1 MKKDLPLIVRK
12 NLDENVVIL
21 KLFPGITKAVLKN
34 ILEMPQLRG
43 VILETYGAGNAPTSQ
58 WFIELLD
65 QTIKKEIPII
75 NVTQCIS
82 GSVVMG
88 FYETSSKLRE
98 IGIINGRDITTESA
112 IAKLKY
118 LLGQKLGYQEFKN
131 NFESS
136 LRGEMT
142 I

>member
-1 MKKDLPLIVRK
+1 
-12 NLDENVVIL
+12 
-21 KLFPGITKAVLKN
+21 
-34 ILEMPQLRG
+34 
-43 VILETYGAGNAPTSQ
+43 
-58 WFIELLD
+58 
-65 QTIKKEIPII
+65 
-75 NVTQCIS
+75 CIS
-82 GSVVMG
+82 GTVLMG
-88 FYETSSKLRE
+88 FYETSSKLKE

-118 LLGQKLGYQEFKN
+118 LLGQKLSHLEFKN